1 MPIPL
6 MALRR
11 LSSTDT
17 SRTTGVEEA
26 AEVAAVVVADIA
38 VVAEAATIS
47 TDPDIAADAVYSMDT
62 DIEKLIR

>member
-1 MPIPL
+1 
-6 MALRR
+6 MA
-11 LSSTDT
+11 
-17 SRTTGVEEA
+17 V
-26 AEVAAVVVADIA
+26 VVVADFA